1 MAGRSA
7 KLGRDVQGGRHDN
20 RKPGRYVRNRMDEST
35 TASKRTT
42 RATKERAADKTMLS
56 NATQC
61 AGKACHA
68 RSTSLLKHRE
78 RRNTVS
84 TRLISRLAQ
93 PHSVVI
99 TRLQRVVSR
108 ETAASRPTRHSTPPG
123 GTDNR
128 LTETA
133 NKRLEKTPAALSR
146 RRISDNAWLPRRTC
160 LVGTISLADPQH
172 ACNDA
177 TSPGGTCCTSARPV
191 RDIHCH
197 RQ

>member
-1 MAGRSA
+1 MAGTATENRGDTSGIGWTRPPRPANARRAPRRSA
-7 KLGRDVQGGRHDN
+7 PQ
-20 RKPGRYVRNRMDEST
+20 
-35 TASKRTT
+35 T
-42 RATKERAADKTMLS
+42 RQCFT

-108 ETAASRPTRHSTPPG
+108 ETAAARPTRHSTPPG

-128 LTETA
+128 LTQTA
-133 NKRLEKTPAALSR
+133 NEHLEKTHAALSR

-177 TSPGGTCCTSARPV
+177 TSPGGTCCTSPRPV